1 MTILRSLLITILVS
15 IAIGF
20 GLRNVFGFW
29 ETTILAFVIQFLTS
43 FIVSSLKINKVDTLT
58 AEFESELQ
66 QLLDLSEVT
75 ISCPCGNYSFTENVF
90 LNLENTYTCEK
101 CNNDF
106 RLEINVT
113 PTLLTQPVS
122 VNQSFADLTKT
133 ELPEN
138 DNDEIK
144 ITSEYKQGTEL

>member
-15 IAIGF
+15 AAIGF

-29 ETTILAFVIQFLTS
+29 ETAVLAFVVQFLAA
-43 FIVSSLKINKVDTLT
+43 FIVSSLKINRVDNLT
-58 AEFESELQ
+58 AEFENELQ
-66 QLLDLSEVT
+66 QLLDLSEVS

-90 LNLENTYTCEK
+90 MNMESAYTCEK
-101 CNNDF
+101 CNNEF

-113 PTLLTQPVS
+113 PTLLTQPIS
-122 VNQSFADLTKT
+122 INQTFADLTKE
-133 ELPEN
+133 ELPE
-138 DNDEIK
+138 DDEIK

>member
-29 ETTILAFVIQFLTS
+29 ETAILAFVIQFLIS

-75 ISCPCGNYSFTENVF
+75 ISCPCGNYSFTENIF

-113 PTLLTQPVS
+113 PTLLTQPIS

-133 ELPEN
+133 DLPEDN
-138 DNDEIK
+138 NDEIK

>member
-29 ETTILAFVIQFLTS
+29 ETAILAFVIQFLIS

-75 ISCPCGNYSFTENVF
+75 IACPCGNYSFTENVF

-106 RLEINVT
+106 RLEVNVT
-113 PTLLTQPVS
+113 PTLLTQPIS

-133 ELPEN
+133 DLPEDN
-138 DNDEIK
+138 NDEIK

>member
-20 GLRNVFGFW
+20 GLRSVFGFW
-29 ETTILAFVIQFLTS
+29 ETAILAFVIQFLIS

-106 RLEINVT
+106 RLEVNVT
-113 PTLLTQPVS
+113 PTLLTQPIS

-133 ELPEN
+133 DLPEDN
-138 DNDEIK
+138 NDEIK

>member
-29 ETTILAFVIQFLTS
+29 ETAILAFVIQFLIS

-75 ISCPCGNYSFTENVF
+75 ISCPCGNYSFTENIF

-106 RLEINVT
+106 RLEVNVT
-113 PTLLTQPVS
+113 PTLLTQPIS

-133 ELPEN
+133 DLPEDN
-138 DNDEIK
+138 NDEIK

>member
-29 ETTILAFVIQFLTS
+29 ETAILAFVIQFLIS

-66 QLLDLSEVT
+66 QLLDLMYGLRE
-75 ISCPCGNYSFTENVF
+75 
-90 LNLENTYTCEK
+90 
-101 CNNDF
+101 
-106 RLEINVT
+106 
-113 PTLLTQPVS
+113 
-122 VNQSFADLTKT
+122 
-133 ELPEN
+133 
-138 DNDEIK
+138 
-144 ITSEYKQGTEL
+144 

>member
-29 ETTILAFVIQFLTS
+29 ETAILAFVIQFLIS

-90 LNLENTYTCEK
+90 LNLEDTDTCEK

-106 RLEINVT
+106 RLEVNVT
-113 PTLLTQPVS
+113 PTLLTQPIS

-133 ELPEN
+133 DLPEDN
-138 DNDEIK
+138 NDEIK

>member
-29 ETTILAFVIQFLTS
+29 ETAILAFVIQFLIS

-133 ELPEN
+133 ELPEDN
-138 DNDEIK
+138 NDEIK